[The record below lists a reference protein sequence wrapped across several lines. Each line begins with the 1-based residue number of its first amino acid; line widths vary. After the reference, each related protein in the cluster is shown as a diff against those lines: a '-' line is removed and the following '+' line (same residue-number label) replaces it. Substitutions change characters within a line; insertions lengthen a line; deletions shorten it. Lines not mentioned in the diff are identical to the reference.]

1 MKKMLLAAI
10 AIGALLFAGCSS
22 GDDSPE
28 PIPTSPTGPVAE
40 TPIEVPFTSSITIDG
55 QGFSPSVSKT
65 TGTTYTVR
73 THFSPAEGGNGN
85 IRSFHLV
92 QGGTETYNTYILQL
106 FVMYSPTNHINGT
119 YPLNIEG
126 VSQGS
131 YSAPGKN
138 FNFTGGTVTVTDLGS
153 YKFRLVF
160 NNVICS
166 EYNGSDTKIIKGSFE
181 SPFAPF

>member
-28 PIPTSPTGPVAE
+28 PIPTTPTDPVTVPVE
-40 TPIEVPFTSSITIDG
+40 IPFTSSITIDG
-55 QGFSPSVSKT
+55 QGFSPSVSET

-73 THFSPAEGGNGN
+73 THFSRTEDKSTN
-85 IRSFHLV
+85 IRSFHLI

-106 FVMYSPTNHINGT
+106 FVMHPSTNHINGT

-138 FNFTGGTVTVTDLGS
+138 FNFRSGTVTVTDLGS

-160 NNVICS
+160 NDVICS
-166 EYNGSDTKIIKGSFE
+166 EYIDSGTKTIKGSFE